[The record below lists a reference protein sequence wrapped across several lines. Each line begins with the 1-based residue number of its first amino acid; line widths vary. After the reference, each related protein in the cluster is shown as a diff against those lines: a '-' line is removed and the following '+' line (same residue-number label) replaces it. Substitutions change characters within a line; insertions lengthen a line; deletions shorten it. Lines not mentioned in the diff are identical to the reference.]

1 MNRNLTLYI
10 AGILLTLAAVA
21 GCASIDG
28 NSTSDRSNAQV
39 RSEPNRTRAAGRS
52 NEPPNITYRPG
63 A

>member
-21 GCASIDG
+21 GCATTDG
-28 NSTSDRSNAQV
+28 SSTSDRKPDASQPDK
-39 RSEPNRTRAAGRS
+39 SRAAGRS
-52 NEPPNITYRPG
+52 SEPPNITYRPG